1 MATRKKRVVGEGTSD
16 EIADRGALR
25 AQNMPHGEVFRGGIA
40 DRALNAVGAR
50 AMTIDGEIIVNS
62 HFSPQDAA
70 DQALYAHEMY
80 HQEHSGGV
88 AGSSVRDAEEI
99 SARAVE
105 AMVFHRAKSGDGDAI
120 PRKASE
126 LLEDSKENDSTPAS
140 DKAAASPDSK
150 DAAEPNA
157 TRGYSALIAEG
168 MDHSE
173 IVQQVAEKIVE
184 EMNRKEFL
192 NNERGSKLRG
202 FVS

>member
-1 MATRKKRVVGEGTSD
+1 MATRKKRVVGESTSED
-16 EIADRGALR
+16 IIERGALR
-25 AQNMPHGEVFRGGIA
+25 SQNMPHGEVFRGGIA
-40 DRALNAVGAR
+40 DRALSAVGAR

-105 AMVFHRAKSGDGDAI
+105 AMVFHRAKSGDSDPI

-126 LLEDSKENDSTPAS
+126 LLDESQNGDSTKS
-140 DKAAASPDSK
+140 RDDSPDGPNSK
-150 DAAEPNA
+150 DKAEPNA
-157 TRGYSALIAEG
+157 ARGYSALIAEG
-168 MDHSE
+168 LDHVE

-184 EMNRKEFL
+184 EMGRKEMF
-192 NNERGSKLRG
+192 NNERGAKLRG